1 MKTRKTWS
9 LPDKR
14 VIRTPQ
20 DRPLKR
26 DSIVTDAH
34 GKRYV
39 YDANGVIHRLDRK
52 KR

>member
-1 MKTRKTWS
+1 MKTRKIWS

-14 VIRTPQ
+14 VTTTPQ

-26 DSIVTDAH
+26 DGVVADAR